1 LKSEVGDVRQTFAGL
16 IKRGFQEKV
25 LSCDGIL
32 PDSNS
37 IASGKV
43 VADLKYGKNLDCRWR
58 AFLPGRTGANRA
70 FELLNS
76 AVIQTQ

>member
-43 VADLKYGKNLDCRWR
+43 VADLKYGKNWTAGGGLLCLDERVQIEHSSC
-58 AFLPGRTGANRA
+58 
-70 FELLNS
+70 
-76 AVIQTQ
+76 